1 MPRLYYTQGL
11 EIIVKTPQCDVS
23 TQKKQNFKPYAIL
36 QRDAACHV
44 STKEMKKIID
54 YGGIRRSTLRLYK
67 RNEKI
72 LINT

>member
-1 MPRLYYTQGL
+1 MPRFYYAQGL

-54 YGGIRRSTLRLYK
+54 YGGIRRGTPRLYE
-67 RNEKI
+67 RNKI
-72 LINT
+72 LINI